1 MEEIEAIGNNT
12 KSTDENTRAVRDN
25 NKAREKQLKLIGDIN
40 ELLEEQNKKALK
52 ELDDIQKEEISQTEK
67 HLKKLGYRV
76 LRRNAMLPGGE
87 VDLLCEAPDRRTI
100 VLVEVKTR
108 RVSAGE
114 AGHAPPPEAAITR
127 AKADKLIR
135 LGERLKRANAWADRP
150 LRIDVVA
157 VELAA
162 NAKPVIR
169 HHENAVGR

>member
-1 MEEIEAIGNNT
+1 MRLVGRVAGALGLRPRVWE
-12 KSTDENTRAVRDN
+12 RAGEHHATGSRGERL
-25 NKAREKQLKLIGDIN
+25 A
-40 ELLEEQNKKALK
+40 
-52 ELDDIQKEEISQTEK
+52 EK

-114 AGHAPPPEAAITR
+114 AGHAPPPEAAITH

-135 LGERLKRANAWADRP
+135 LGERLKRANAWDDRP